1 VEIKMPFDYRL
12 GRGITTVMK
21 ISAITDASGTV
32 LKVEGR
38 VAGPWVKELEQA
50 WERAR
55 EARDGGEVAVDLSRA
70 TFIDAEGKALL
81 ERMHR
86 GGSRLVARG
95 CLTRT
100 IVEEI
105 TARRGRRAGARR
117 LAGLLLAI
125 ALLPAAASA
134 QAASTGPPLRLTL
147 RQAVELA
154 LRQNPGVRIAALS
167 VSRANEERSIARA
180 GLLPQADLEVAARA
194 ERSNI
199 QANFGRAIP
208 GFPQHVGPFEV
219 FQAGPG
225 FSVPIFDLPLWRE
238 WQAAGH
244 RARASAAERRT
255 TREETTLEVVSQ
267 YLVSLAAA
275 ADVRAAQSR
284 VKLAQ
289 ALYDQAVDLQKH
301 GVSTGIDTLRAD
313 VQLQNET
320 QRLIRARTESET
332 ALYALVRLLNL
343 PPDQR
348 IELANAMS
356 FYQTPQ
362 FRADETVA
370 EALANRPEMKALDQ
384 RERDLVAE
392 EQAASEQRLPSIHF
406 VGNWAQQGISAATV
420 IPTYI
425 YQVDVRMPLFTGGRL
440 RAERTRARL
449 AIEQTEQQKQ
459 ELRNQIA
466 YDVKTALARL
476 HSARHE
482 VDVANLGV
490 KLATTE
496 VDQARDRFAAGVANN
511 IEVVTAQDELARASD
526 NQIGALYRYNQSRAN
541 LSRAIGRMEEL
552 YVH

>member
-1 VEIKMPFDYRL
+1 MPCNNWL
-12 GRGITTVMK
+12 GRGIATVMK
-21 ISAITDASGTV
+21 ISAVTDEGRTI

-55 EARDGGEVAVDLSRA
+55 EAGGGGEVAVDLSRA
-70 TFIDAEGKALL
+70 TFIDAEGKKLL

-86 GGSRLVARG
+86 GGSKLVARG

-105 TARRGRRAGARR
+105 TAGRERRAGARR
-117 LAGLLLAI
+117 LAGLLLAF
-125 ALLPAAASA
+125 ALVPGAARAQSTSA
-134 QAASTGPPLRLTL
+134 GAPLRLTL
-147 RQAVELA
+147 REAVQLA
-154 LRQNPGVRIAALS
+154 LRQNPEVRIAALS
-167 VSRANEERSIARA
+167 VSRANEERAIARA
-180 GLLPQADLEVAARA
+180 GLLPQAELGVGVSA
-194 ERSNI
+194 ERANI
-199 QANFGRAIP
+199 ESNFGRAIP

-219 FQAGPG
+219 FQAGPS
-225 FSVPIFDLPLWRE
+225 FSMPIFDLPLWRE

-244 RARASAAERRT
+244 RARASAAEGRT
-255 TREETTLEVVSQ
+255 TREETTLAVVSQ
-267 YLVSLAAA
+267 YLVGLAAA

-301 GVSTGIDTLRAD
+301 GVSTGIDTLRAN

-320 QRLIRARTESET
+320 QRLIRATTDSQT
-332 ALYALVRLLNL
+332 ALYGLVRLLNL

-392 EQAASEQRLPSIHF
+392 EQAASEQRLPSIRF
-406 VGNWAQQGISAATV
+406 VGNWAQRGISDTTV

-425 YQVDVRMPLFTGGRL
+425 YEVDVQMPLFTGGRL

-459 ELRNQIA
+459 ALRNQIA
-466 YDVKTALARL
+466 YEVKTALAEL

-482 VDVANLGV
+482 VDVANLGAT
-490 KLATTE
+490 LATTE

-526 NQIGALYRYNQSRAN
+526 NQISALYRYNESRAN
-541 LSRAIGRMEEL
+541 LSRAIGRMEDL
-552 YVH
+552 YAH